1 MRINK
6 NGGRLRVDRKV
17 SEDISPME
25 SVANLVDVMLVFACG
40 LIIAL
45 IAAWNVDVT
54 KTPYKVT
61 DIKNSAGQEEVLP
74 EDLQEMGKVY
84 RDPETGKMYV
94 LEDEKEQQP

>member
-6 NGGRLRVDRKV
+6 GGGRLRVTRKP
-17 SEDISPME
+17 SEDVSPME

-61 DIKNSAGQEEVLP
+61 DIKDSSGQEEVAP
-74 EDLQEMGKVY
+74 EDLEELGRVY

-94 LEDEKEQQP
+94 LEDEEK

>member
-6 NGGRLRVDRKV
+6 DSGRLCVNRTP

-25 SVANLVDVMLVFACG
+25 GVANIVDVMLVFACG
-40 LIIAL
+40 LLIAL

-61 DIKNSAGQEEVLP
+61 DIKENNSQQEQVAP

-84 RDPETGKMYV
+84 KDPETGKMYV
-94 LEDEKEQQP
+94 IEDGEQ

>member
-6 NGGRLRVDRKV
+6 DSGRLCVNRKP

-25 SVANLVDVMLVFACG
+25 GVANIVDVMLVFACG
-40 LIIAL
+40 LLIAL

-61 DIKNSAGQEEVLP
+61 DIKENNSQQEQVAP

-84 RDPETGKMYV
+84 KDPETGKMYV
-94 LEDEKEQQP
+94 IEDGEQ

>member
-6 NGGRLRVDRKV
+6 DSGRLRVSRKP

-25 SVANLVDVMLVFACG
+25 GVANIVDVMLVFACG
-40 LIIAL
+40 LLIAL

-61 DIKNSAGQEEVLP
+61 DIKENNTQQEQVAP

-84 RDPETGKMYV
+84 KDPETGKMYV
-94 LEDEKEQQP
+94 IEDGEQ